1 LAKPKLLCDENF
13 DPAVMLGLR
22 RAGFDVIHIYD
33 VDRQGAS
40 DEEQL
45 LFAIQENRAILTKDR
60 VDFEE
65 LHRTYM
71 LNGWEHCGI
80 VACMPYDTRTM
91 IRELIN
97 LLEDKP
103 EVMSNG
109 LWYV

>member
-1 LAKPKLLCDENF
+1 MPKPKLLCDENF
-13 DPAVMLGLR
+13 NPAVTLGLR
-22 RAGFDVIHIYD
+22 RAGFDALHIYEVGRD
-33 VDRQGAS
+33 GDS
-40 DEEQL
+40 DEQQL
-45 LFAIQENRAILTKDR
+45 LFAIQEDRAILTQDR

-65 LHRTYM
+65 LHRIYM

-97 LLEDKP
+97 FFEDKP